1 MGQTTQIERST
12 LVQVQARIALLREK
26 TKEQSSAKSFDFDK
40 RLAEV
45 KAKEDAVR
53 REKKAQKKAEKE
65 KALLEL
71 VKDSAMDQDGDDVTK
86 LMGFSG
92 FGSSKK

>member
-71 VKDSAMDQDGDDVTK
+71 VKDSAMDQDGDDITT

>member
-1 MGQTTQIERST
+1 
-12 LVQVQARIALLREK
+12 VQVQARIALLREK

-45 KAKEDAVR
+45 KAKEDSVR
-53 REKKAQKKAEKE
+53 AEKKAQKKAEKE
-65 KALLEL
+65 KALVEL
-71 VKDSAMDQDGDDVTK
+71 VKDSAMDQDNDITK

>member
-53 REKKAQKKAEKE
+53 MEKKAQKKAEKE

>member
-1 MGQTTQIERST
+1 M
-12 LVQVQARIALLREK
+12 QVQARIALLREK
-26 TKEQSSAKSFDFDK
+26 TKEQSSAKSFDFYK

-45 KAKEDAVR
+45 KAKEDSVR
-53 REKKAQKKAEKE
+53 AAKKAQKKAEKE
-65 KALLEL
+65 KALVEL
-71 VKDSAMDQDGDDVTK
+71 VKDSAMDQDNDITK

>member
-1 MGQTTQIERST
+1 
-12 LVQVQARIALLREK
+12 VQVQARIALLREK

-45 KAKEDAVR
+45 KAKEDTVR
-53 REKKAQKKAEKE
+53 AEKKAQKKAEKE
-65 KALLEL
+65 RALVEL
-71 VKDSAMDQDGDDVTK
+71 VKDSAMDQDNDITK